1 MTGSGGRS
9 SRANKSKYYDR
20 SQPAEI
26 LRGRERNEERE
37 RRGRL
42 AERPLPVGGEANR
55 ASHWLKVLQC
65 IEFWRDPPQSH
76 ATSPQLP
83 AGCRRNHRTCS

>member
-1 MTGSGGRS
+1 MMAPSGLAAL
-9 SRANKSKYYDR
+9 RASIMIE
-20 SQPAEI
+20 PAEI
-26 LRGRERNEERE
+26 LRGRKRNEETE

-76 ATSPQLP
+76 ATSP
-83 AGCRRNHRTCS
+83 